1 MTRRRTVLNA
11 GSGPG
16 VKLPP
21 HYDGFEIVHL
31 DVDAD
36 NRPDIIADVRDLSA
50 LADASFDAVH
60 LAHLLE
66 HFPLWEVDGV
76 LAELRRVLRS
86 GGFVEVRVPH
96 VEAVFRAI
104 LHGRAIDEPL
114 YESGI
119 GPITPLD
126 VLYGHASTVRD
137 GNAWMAH
144 RTAFTPAL
152 LRAAFERANLEVE
165 LLQPTGG
172 MEFELCGIAR
182 KLADAPTDPPSADQS
197 ALPM

>member
-1 MTRRRTVLNA
+1 MIRRRTVLNA

-16 VKLPP
+16 VALPP
-21 HYDGFEIVHL
+21 HYEGFEIVHL
-31 DVDAD
+31 DVDPD
-36 NRPDIIADVRDLSA
+36 NRPDIVADVRDLSG

-66 HFPLWEVDGV
+66 HFAPWEVDVV
-76 LAELRRVLRS
+76 LAELRRVLRP

-96 VEAVFRAI
+96 VEAVFRAV
-104 LHGRAIDEPL
+104 LEGQAIDGPL

-119 GPITPLD
+119 GPISPLD
-126 VLYGHASTVRD
+126 VLYGHATTVRD

-144 RTAFTPAL
+144 RTAFTPDS
-152 LRAAFERANLEVE
+152 LRASFERADLKVE
-165 LLQPTGG
+165 LVRPTGG
-172 MEFELCGIAR
+172 MLYELCGIAR
-182 KLADAPTDPPSADQS
+182 KPAEAGAVSTDQS